1 MKAKALIA
9 YLALLM
15 FNLAAHAGPVG
26 DMKASLSSMRQHTM
40 AMMGEG
46 DRGAMEMRHEDSMKY
61 SDQLDKQLDS
71 ALKNKDLVKAQP
83 TLKEFKA
90 LWEELKKTRDSEII
104 PLLYAGDRM
113 KARMTAMTT
122 QQPRFKKLNELL
134 DSLPQ

>member
-1 MKAKALIA
+1 MKAFLAFVALS
-9 YLALLM
+9 LCCCV
-15 FNLAAHAGPVG
+15 AHAGSVG

-40 AMMGEG
+40 AMMGES
-46 DRGAMEMRHEDSMKY
+46 DRGAIEMQHENSMKY
-61 SDQLDKQLDS
+61 SDQLDKQLDA
-71 ALKNKDLVKAQP
+71 ALKNKDLAKIQP
-83 TLKEFKA
+83 TLREFKT
-90 LWEELKKTRDSEII
+90 LWEALKQTRDSEVI

>member
-1 MKAKALIA
+1 MKSLLAILV
-9 YLALLM
+9 LALTA
-15 FNLAAHAGPVG
+15 LAAQAGPVG
-26 DMKASLSSMRQHTM
+26 DMKASLASMRQYTM

-46 DRGAMEMRHEDSMKY
+46 DKGAMEMQHESSMKY
-61 SDQLDKQLDS
+61 SDQLDKQLEA
-71 ALKNKDLVKAQP
+71 ALKNKDLAKAQP
-83 TLKEFKA
+83 TLKEFKT

-122 QQPRFKKLNELL
+122 QRPRFDKLNQLL